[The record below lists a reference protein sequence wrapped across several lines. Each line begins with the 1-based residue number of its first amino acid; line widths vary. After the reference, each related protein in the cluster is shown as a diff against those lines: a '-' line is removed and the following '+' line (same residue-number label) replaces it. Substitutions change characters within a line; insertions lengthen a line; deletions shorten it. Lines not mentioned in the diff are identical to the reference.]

1 MDTDAKQY
9 FRLAPV
15 ASYTAA
21 ARGRTREGTA
31 MSEKA
36 AAVRPAF
43 LSRPDQGHFIDGR
56 WQPAASGET
65 IQTFNPATG
74 QVLATLARGGRQ
86 DVDAAVASARRAF
99 EGPWSRFTP
108 HQRNALMLKVC
119 SVLEQHFEELAT
131 LESLD
136 MGAPLARTR
145 AMKNGLLQTIMYF
158 ASQALNHGGST
169 IPNSLAGNYTTL
181 TLKAPVGVVG
191 GIIPWNAPLISMWWI
206 MGGVLASG
214 CTGVIKT
221 AEDASLTTLRTAE
234 LLVEAGVPPGVINVV
249 TGLGNEAGAA
259 LAEHLDVDRI
269 AFTGSTVTGREIIK
283 ASAGNMKRI
292 QLELG
297 GKSPDIVFADA
308 NLDKAVPGAAMGVF
322 NNSGQI
328 CSAGTRIFVQRGIQE
343 EFVARL
349 VDFTKKVK
357 VGDPFDPASQLG
369 PIVSRRQLDRVLGY
383 VHIGQEDGARLEVGG
398 QRLGGALAE
407 GYFVAPTVFNE
418 VRNDM
423 RIAREEIFGPVAS
436 VIPFDT
442 VDEALKL
449 ANDTV
454 YGLGGAVWTSN
465 VGTMMKAMHGIKAGK
480 MWINCYGL
488 ADPAVGF
495 SGTKQSG
502 YGMKGG
508 AQHIDGFLYEKS
520 VYINGD

>member
-1 MDTDAKQY
+1 MTGIS
-9 FRLAPV
+9 AP
-15 ASYTAA
+15 T
-21 ARGRTREGTA
+21 
-31 MSEKA
+31 
-36 AAVRPAF
+36 RPAF
-43 LSRPDQGHFIDGR
+43 LSNPDKLLFVDGK
-56 WQPAASGET
+56 WQPALSGES

-74 QVLATLARGGRQ
+74 RVLATLARGRKE
-86 DVDAAVASARRAF
+86 DVDVAVAAARRAF
-99 EGPWSRFTP
+99 EGPWADFTP
-108 HQRNALMLKVC
+108 HQRYALMLRVC
-119 SVLEQHFEELAT
+119 NLLEKNYDELAT

-136 MGAPLARTR
+136 MGAPITRTR
-145 AMKNGLLQTIMYF
+145 AMKNGLIQTVMYF
-158 ASQALNHGGST
+158 ASQALNWSGST
-169 IPNSLAGNYTTL
+169 LPNSLSGNYTTL

-206 MGGVLASG
+206 MGGVLATG

-234 LLVEAGVPPGVINVV
+234 LLVEGGVPAGVINVV
-249 TGLGNEAGAA
+249 TGLGSEAGAA
-259 LAEHLDVDRI
+259 LAAHMDVDRV

-308 NLDKAVPGAAMGVF
+308 NLDKAVPGAAMGVY

-328 CSAGTRIFVQRGIQE
+328 CSAGTRIFVQRSIQE
-343 EFVARL
+343 EFVARM
-349 VDFTKKVK
+349 VEYTKAIR

-369 PIVSRRQLDRVLGY
+369 PLVSGRQLDRVMGY
-383 VHIGQEDGARLEVGG
+383 MSIGREEGATLAAGG
-398 QRLGGALAE
+398 NRLGGELAE
-407 GYFVAPTVFNE
+407 GYFVAPTVFDN

-436 VIPFDT
+436 IIPFDA
-442 VDEALKL
+442 VDEAIEL
-449 ANDTV
+449 ANDAE
-454 YGLGGAVWTSN
+454 YGLGGAVWTTH

-495 SGTKQSG
+495 SGCKQSG